1 MNLELKRSG
10 YDGAITAD
18 HTSLLELLEHFMF
31 SKEEEEEGTEDW
43 SDLSCVKKWSSKVTC
58 VDYGFRQP
66 LWPPLLTSHKISPF
80 LLNSLFCD
88 GLFSESCREM
98 NSYYT
103 LTLKEINFTFS

>member
-31 SKEEEEEGTEDW
+31 SKEEEEEGSEDW

-58 VDYGFRQP
+58 
-66 LWPPLLTSHKISPF
+66 
-80 LLNSLFCD
+80 LF
-88 GLFSESCREM
+88 GSW
-98 NSYYT
+98 
-103 LTLKEINFTFS
+103 I